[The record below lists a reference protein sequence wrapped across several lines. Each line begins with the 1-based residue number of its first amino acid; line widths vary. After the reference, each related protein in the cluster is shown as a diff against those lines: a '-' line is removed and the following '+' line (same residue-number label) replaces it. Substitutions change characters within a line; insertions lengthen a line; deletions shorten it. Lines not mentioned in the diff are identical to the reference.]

1 MKLDDLLATI
11 IGAACFG
18 SFARQAKY
26 GFAAAARL
34 FRDRARLK
42 QSRPNRNI
50 GGRSDNTS
58 GE

>member
-34 FRDRARLK
+34 FRDRGRLK
-42 QSRPNRNI
+42 QSAHPKHRWVVRE
-50 GGRSDNTS
+50 NTS
-58 GE
+58 